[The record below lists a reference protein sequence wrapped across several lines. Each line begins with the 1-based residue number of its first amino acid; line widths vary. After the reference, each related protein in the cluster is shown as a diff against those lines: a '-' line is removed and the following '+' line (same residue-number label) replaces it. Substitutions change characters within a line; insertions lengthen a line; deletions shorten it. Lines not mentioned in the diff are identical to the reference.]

1 MKRKNIKDTTV
12 FIIIFSILFFIAIF
26 IFRPKKMLES
36 DLEDYDTYSG
46 WLDSLSNKDSDY
58 EPLLKMERD
67 LQYFMGKWDI
77 KGMSIAVSRN
87 DSLLYAKGLGWAD
100 REKGEKM
107 EVNNIMRIASAS
119 KLITA
124 AAIMKLAEEGKLS
137 LESTVLG
144 PNGILDRKDFNEAI
158 SDRRMEIIT
167 IGDLL
172 RHQGGFTLGAGD
184 PMFNTVELKK
194 AKKLDHA
201 PSNEEL
207 VKIVLQRRLGFD
219 PGKGRR
225 YSNFGYML
233 LSLVIEKVSG
243 QSYWDYVQGNVLH
256 PAGVYGFRPATNYY
270 DEKYPNEVRY
280 YSPDAKLVEDI
291 NDASKMV
298 DRCYGGANINA
309 LMGAGG
315 WCASAADLCR
325 FVASIDGDSNLPDIL
340 RKSTIDRMT
349 EYKEKEKLSL
359 GWSDSDAHGIWSRS
373 GTLSSAHALI
383 MHYPDGECWVITMNS
398 GVWTGFRF
406 TRSLENLVNTLR
418 SRYSTLMPSR
428 NLFLNLTKT

>member
-1 MKRKNIKDTTV
+1 M
-12 FIIIFSILFFIAIF
+12 
-26 IFRPKKMLES
+26 IFRPQRMAES
-36 DLEDYDTYSG
+36 NIDEYGQVSG
-46 WLDSLSNKDSDY
+46 WLDSLKNKDSDW
-58 EPLLKMERD
+58 EALTGMEREITR
-67 LQYFMGKWDI
+67 FMGKWDI

-100 REKGEKM
+100 VEKGERM
-107 EVNNIMRIASAS
+107 EVSSIMRIASAS

-124 AAIMKLAEEGKLS
+124 AAIMKLAEEGKLT

-144 PNGILDRKDFNEAI
+144 PNGILDRKDFNDAI
-158 SDRRMEIIT
+158 CDRRMETIT
-167 IGDLL
+167 VENLL

-201 PSNEEL
+201 PSNDEL
-207 VKIVLQRRLGFD
+207 VRIVLGRRLGFQ
-219 PGKGRR
+219 PGNGRK

-243 QSYWDYVQGNVLH
+243 EKYWDYVQKNILY
-256 PAGVYGFRPATNYY
+256 PAGVYGFRPAGNYY
-270 DEKYPNEVRY
+270 EDRNTKEVRY
-280 YSPDAKLVEDI
+280 YSPDAELVEDI
-291 NDASKMV
+291 NDSSKMV

-309 LMGAGG
+309 LLGAGG

-325 FVASIDGDSNLPDIL
+325 FVAAIDGNDRVPDVL
-340 RKSTIDRMT
+340 SKKSIARMT
-349 EYKEKEKLSL
+349 AYEEKEKLSL

-418 SRYSTLMPSR
+418 ARYSASFPAR
-428 NLFLNLTKT
+428 DLFTKYSE